1 MTNETDPGPGP
12 DQQEPTGGAGPLARA
27 TARTPDES
35 APDGATASSAD
46 PAATSSGKPSE
57 QREEKASAPVATSP
71 AAPANPFAG
80 IPVSDYVRDGVAALL
95 LFVSLTMPWDFANRA
110 SDKVEVILVS
120 VLSLLSLSLPYLA
133 RTGVL
138 PTTWTVHTTRRVR
151 LLANAPYGLLVA
163 VYVVLDLVNG
173 TAGNG
178 WGGLGTGLALGL
190 AGAVLAAQPRQAEL
204 GPVDQDR
211 AVSRT
216 WVKVLI
222 GIGALAVVGAVV
234 AFVFSLTL
242 GLGVVGIFAR
252 LVVAA
257 LAVGL
262 VGLPVWGILREQESW
277 RLVLVGLG
285 IALVVLYVLNTGSF
299 LVSYESLRGGQFGL
313 LLIPAAAAVAASPA
327 VARSTASASPVKT
340 WVAVAVDTLD
350 LVLVVA
356 AVLTLQA
363 ILWLAAG
370 LSGVVV
376 ILALVLGLLMVG
388 VSLVARRALARDAVS
403 GRTLA
408 LGGAGVVAV
417 LGIVLLI
424 VVANQ
429 SGLGIGVGTD
439 LLLLA
444 FGLPAITAFALT
456 VPAEVRTHFAEN
468 RPTSAI
474 GADAAPS
481 AYVWQPP
488 APRPVRPQPAQE
500 PVAGP
505 HGSGSYATGPDGYGP
520 AAGTREQDPGAPA
533 SRPTAA
539 QAGAQAPYQP
549 SPQPYSPAPAQQP
562 TQPVA
567 QEPHRPTQPAQQPTQ
582 PVAQEPHRPTQPAQQ
597 PTQPVAQEQYRPAQ
611 PSQQPYSPAQPQQQP
626 ARPVEQYQP
635 TQVLPAQGVQSARPV
650 QPAVQERS
658 GYAARPGYAAQ
669 AAGETAVLPA
679 YQDPQPVGFSAAQA
693 LDPSTP
699 LEVLAQIVQEAPHLR
714 PQVAANPSTYPA
726 LLEWLGNLG
735 DPAVD
740 AALRSRGR

>member
-12 DQQEPTGGAGPLARA
+12 DQQVSNGGTGPLARA
-27 TARTPDES
+27 SVREPDES
-35 APDGATASSAD
+35 SPEVVTASSTDA
-46 PAATSSGKPSE
+46 AATSSEKPSGKP
-57 QREEKASAPVATSP
+57 EEKASEPAAASP

-95 LFVSLTMPWDFANRA
+95 LFVSLTMPWDLGHPA

-120 VLSLLSLSLPYLA
+120 VLSLLSLALPYLA

-138 PTTWTVHTTRRVR
+138 PTTWTVHTTRRAR
-151 LLANAPYGLLVA
+151 LLANAPYGLLVG
-163 VYVVLDLVNG
+163 VYLVLDLVNG

-211 AVSRT
+211 AVTQT

-222 GIGALAVVGAVV
+222 GLGALAVVGAVV

-252 LVVAA
+252 LVVAV
-257 LAVGL
+257 LAIGL
-262 VGLPVWGILREQESW
+262 VGLPVWGVLRKQESW

-285 IALVVLYVLNTGSF
+285 IALAVLFVLNTGSL

-313 LLIPAAAAVAASPA
+313 LLVPAVAAVAASPA
-327 VARSTASASPVKT
+327 VARSTTSESPVRT
-340 WVAVAVDTLD
+340 WVAVAVNTLD
-350 LVLVVA
+350 LVLLVA
-356 AVLTLQA
+356 AVLVVRA

-388 VSLVARRALARDAVS
+388 VTLVARRALARDAVS

-417 LGIVLLI
+417 LAIVLLI

-429 SGLGIGVGTD
+429 AGLGIGVGID

-444 FGLPAITAFALT
+444 FGLPAITAFALM

-468 RPTSAI
+468 RPASLV

-488 APRPVRPQPAQE
+488 APRPARPQPAQE

-505 HGSGSYATGPDGYGP
+505 HGDGSYATGPDGHGP
-520 AAGTREQDPGAPA
+520 VAGAYEQDPVAPA
-533 SRPTAA
+533 SRPTSA
-539 QAGAQAPYQP
+539 
-549 SPQPYSPAPAQQP
+549 QPYSPAQQPAQPVSQEPYRSAQPTQQP

-567 QEPHRPTQPAQQPTQ
+567 QEPYRPAQTQQPAQ
-582 PVAQEPHRPTQPAQQ
+582 PVAQN
-597 PTQPVAQEQYRPAQ
+597 
-611 PSQQPYSPAQPQQQP
+611 QQPYSPAQPQSQP
-626 ARPVEQYQP
+626 VRPVEQYQP

>member
-12 DQQEPTGGAGPLARA
+12 DQQVSNGGTGPLARA
-27 TARTPDES
+27 SVREPAES
-35 APDGATASSAD
+35 SPEAATASPAD
-46 PAATSSGKPSE
+46 AAATSSHKP
-57 QREEKASAPVATSP
+57 EEKASEPAAASP

-95 LFVSLTMPWDFANRA
+95 LFVSLTMPWDLGHRA

-120 VLSLLSLSLPYLA
+120 VLSLLSLALPYLA

-138 PTTWTVHTTRRVR
+138 PTTWTVHTTRRAR
-151 LLANAPYGLLVA
+151 LLANAPYGLLVG
-163 VYVVLDLVNG
+163 VYLVLDLVNG

-211 AVSRT
+211 AVTQT
-216 WVKVLI
+216 WVKVLT
-222 GIGALAVVGAVV
+222 GLGALAVVGAVV

-252 LVVAA
+252 LVVAV
-257 LAVGL
+257 LAIGL
-262 VGLPVWGILREQESW
+262 VGLPVWGVLRRQESW

-285 IALVVLYVLNTGSF
+285 IALAVLFVLNTGSL

-313 LLIPAAAAVAASPA
+313 LLVPAVAAVAASPA
-327 VARSTASASPVKT
+327 VARSTTSESPVRT
-340 WVAVAVDTLD
+340 WVAVAVNTLD
-350 LVLVVA
+350 LVLLVA
-356 AVLTLQA
+356 AVLTVRA

-388 VSLVARRALARDAVS
+388 VTLVARRALARDAVS

-417 LGIVLLI
+417 LAIVLLI

-429 SGLGIGVGTD
+429 AGLEIGVGID

-456 VPAEVRTHFAEN
+456 VPSEVRTHFAEN
-468 RPTSAI
+468 RPTSLV

-488 APRPVRPQPAQE
+488 APRPARPQPAQE

-505 HGSGSYATGPDGYGP
+505 HGSGSYATGPDGHGP
-520 AAGTREQDPGAPA
+520 AVGAHEQDPVAPV
-533 SRPTAA
+533 SRPTSA
-539 QAGAQAPYQP
+539 
-549 SPQPYSPAPAQQP
+549 QPYSPAQQPTQPVSQEPYRSAQPTQQP

-567 QEPHRPTQPAQQPTQ
+567 QEPYRPAQTQQPTQQPTQ
-582 PVAQEPHRPTQPAQQ
+582 PVVQN
-597 PTQPVAQEQYRPAQ
+597 
-611 PSQQPYSPAQPQQQP
+611 QQPYSPAQPQQQP
-626 ARPVEQYQP
+626 ARPAEQFQP

>member
-12 DQQEPTGGAGPLARA
+12 DQQEPTGGTGPLARA

-35 APDGATASSAD
+35 APGSATASSAD

-57 QREEKASAPVATSP
+57 QPEEKASASATTSP

-120 VLSLLSLSLPYLA
+120 VLSLLSLALPYLA

-211 AVSRT
+211 AVSQT

-262 VGLPVWGILREQESW
+262 VGLPVWGILRKQESW

-285 IALVVLYVLNTGSF
+285 IALVVLYVLNTGNF

-327 VARSTASASPVKT
+327 VARSTASASPVET

-468 RPTSAI
+468 RPASVV

-505 HGSGSYATGPDGYGP
+505 YGSGSYATGPDGYGP
-520 AAGTREQDPGAPA
+520 AAGAREQDPAAPV
-533 SRPTAA
+533 SRPTSA
-539 QAGAQAPYQP
+539 QPGAQAPYQP

-562 TQPVA
+562 AQQPAQPVA
-567 QEPHRPTQPAQQPTQ
+567 QEPHLPA
-582 PVAQEPHRPTQPAQQ
+582 QPAQQ

-626 ARPVEQYQP
+626 VRPVEQYQP

>member
-12 DQQEPTGGAGPLARA
+12 DQQVSNGGTGPLARA
-27 TARTPDES
+27 SVREPDES
-35 APDGATASSAD
+35 SPEVVTASSTDA
-46 PAATSSGKPSE
+46 AATSSEKPSGKP
-57 QREEKASAPVATSP
+57 EEKASEPAAASP

-95 LFVSLTMPWDFANRA
+95 LFVSLTMPWDLGHPA

-120 VLSLLSLSLPYLA
+120 VLSLLSLALPYLA

-138 PTTWTVHTTRRVR
+138 PTTWTVHTTRRAR
-151 LLANAPYGLLVA
+151 LLANAPYGLLVG

-211 AVSRT
+211 AVTQT

-222 GIGALAVVGAVV
+222 GLGALAVVGAVV

-252 LVVAA
+252 LVVAV
-257 LAVGL
+257 LAIGL
-262 VGLPVWGILREQESW
+262 VGLPVWGVLRKQESW

-285 IALVVLYVLNTGSF
+285 IALAVLFVLNTGSL

-313 LLIPAAAAVAASPA
+313 LLVPAVAAVAASPA
-327 VARSTASASPVKT
+327 VARSTTSESPVRT
-340 WVAVAVDTLD
+340 WVAVAVNTLD
-350 LVLVVA
+350 LVLLVA
-356 AVLTLQA
+356 AVLVVRA

-388 VSLVARRALARDAVS
+388 VTLVARRALARDAVS

-417 LGIVLLI
+417 LAIVLLI

-429 SGLGIGVGTD
+429 AGLGIGVGID

-444 FGLPAITAFALT
+444 FGLPAITAFALM

-468 RPTSAI
+468 RPASLV

-488 APRPVRPQPAQE
+488 APRPARPQPAQE

-505 HGSGSYATGPDGYGP
+505 HGDGTYATGPDGHGP
-520 AAGTREQDPGAPA
+520 AAGAHEQDPVAPL
-533 SRPTAA
+533 SRPTSA
-539 QAGAQAPYQP
+539 QH
-549 SPQPYSPAPAQQP
+549 YSPTQQP
-562 TQPVA
+562 TQPVS
-567 QEPHRPTQPAQQPTQ
+567 QEPYRSAQPTQQPTQ
-582 PVAQEPHRPTQPAQQ
+582 PVVQEPYRPAQTQQPA
-597 PTQPVAQEQYRPAQ
+597 QPVAQN
-611 PSQQPYSPAQPQQQP
+611 QQPYSPAQPQSQP
-626 ARPVEQYQP
+626 VRPVEQYQP

>member
-12 DQQEPTGGAGPLARA
+12 DQQVSNGGTGPLARA
-27 TARTPDES
+27 SVREPDES
-35 APDGATASSAD
+35 SPEVVTASSTDA
-46 PAATSSGKPSE
+46 AATSSEKSSEKPE
-57 QREEKASAPVATSP
+57 GKASEPAASP
-71 AAPANPFAG
+71 TAPANPFAG

-95 LFVSLTMPWDFANRA
+95 LFVSLTMPWDLGHRA

-120 VLSLLSLSLPYLA
+120 VLSLLSLALPYLA

-138 PTTWTVHTTRRVR
+138 PTTWTVHTTRRAR
-151 LLANAPYGLLVA
+151 LLANAPYGLLVG
-163 VYVVLDLVNG
+163 VYLVLDLVNG

-211 AVSRT
+211 AVTQT

-222 GIGALAVVGAVV
+222 GLGALAVVGAVV

-252 LVVAA
+252 LVVAV

-262 VGLPVWGILREQESW
+262 VGLPVWGVLRKQESW

-285 IALVVLYVLNTGSF
+285 IALAVLFVLNTGSL

-313 LLIPAAAAVAASPA
+313 LLVPAVAAVAASPA
-327 VARSTASASPVKT
+327 VARSTTSESPVRT
-340 WVAVAVDTLD
+340 WVAVAVNTLD
-350 LVLVVA
+350 LVLLVA
-356 AVLTLQA
+356 AVLTVRA

-388 VSLVARRALARDAVS
+388 VTLVARRALARDAVS

-417 LGIVLLI
+417 LAIVLLI

-429 SGLGIGVGTD
+429 SGLRIGVGID

-468 RPTSAI
+468 RPTSLV

-488 APRPVRPQPAQE
+488 TPRPARPQPVQE

-505 HGSGSYATGPDGYGP
+505 HGSGSHATGPDGHGP
-520 AAGTREQDPGAPA
+520 VAGAHEQDPVAPV
-533 SRPTAA
+533 SRPTSAQPVQQASFQAA
-539 QAGAQAPYQP
+539 Q
-549 SPQPYSPAPAQQP
+549 QPYSPAQQP
-562 TQPVA
+562 TQPVSQEPYRPAQPAQPVA
-567 QEPHRPTQPAQQPTQ
+567 QEPYRPAQTQQPAQQPTQ
-582 PVAQEPHRPTQPAQQ
+582 PVVQN
-597 PTQPVAQEQYRPAQ
+597 
-611 PSQQPYSPAQPQQQP
+611 QQPYSPAQPQQQP
-626 ARPVEQYQP
+626 VRPVEQYQP

>member
-12 DQQEPTGGAGPLARA
+12 DQQEPTGGTGPLARA
-27 TARTPDES
+27 TARTSDES
-35 APDGATASSAD
+35 APGSAPASSAD
-46 PAATSSGKPSE
+46 PAATSSAKPSE
-57 QREEKASAPVATSP
+57 QPEEKASAPATTSP
-71 AAPANPFAG
+71 SAPANPFAG

-120 VLSLLSLSLPYLA
+120 VLSLLSLALPYLA

-211 AVSRT
+211 AVSQT

-262 VGLPVWGILREQESW
+262 VGLPVWGILRKQESW

-327 VARSTASASPVKT
+327 VARSTASASPVAT

-468 RPTSAI
+468 RPTSVV

-505 HGSGSYATGPDGYGP
+505 YGSGSYATGPDGYGP
-520 AAGTREQDPGAPA
+520 AAGAREQDPAAPV
-533 SRPTAA
+533 SRPTSA
-539 QAGAQAPYQP
+539 QPGARAPYQP

-562 TQPVA
+562 AQPAQPVA
-567 QEPHRPTQPAQQPTQ
+567 QEPHRPA
-582 PVAQEPHRPTQPAQQ
+582 QPAQQ

>member
-12 DQQEPTGGAGPLARA
+12 DQQVSNGGTGPLARA
-27 TARTPDES
+27 SVREPDES
-35 APDGATASSAD
+35 SPEVVTASSTDA
-46 PAATSSGKPSE
+46 AATSSEKPSGKP
-57 QREEKASAPVATSP
+57 EEKASEPAAASP

-95 LFVSLTMPWDFANRA
+95 LFVSLTMPWDLGHPA

-120 VLSLLSLSLPYLA
+120 VLSLLSLALPYLA

-138 PTTWTVHTTRRVR
+138 PTTWTVHTTRRAR
-151 LLANAPYGLLVA
+151 LLANAPYGLLVG

-211 AVSRT
+211 AVTQT

-222 GIGALAVVGAVV
+222 GLGALAVVGAVV

-252 LVVAA
+252 LVVAV
-257 LAVGL
+257 LAIGL
-262 VGLPVWGILREQESW
+262 VGLPVWGVLRKQESW

-285 IALVVLYVLNTGSF
+285 IALAVLFVLNTGSL

-313 LLIPAAAAVAASPA
+313 LLVPAVAAVAASPA
-327 VARSTASASPVKT
+327 VARSTTSESPVRT
-340 WVAVAVDTLD
+340 WVAVAVNTLD
-350 LVLVVA
+350 LVLLVA
-356 AVLTLQA
+356 AVLVVRA

-388 VSLVARRALARDAVS
+388 VTLVARRALARDAVS

-417 LGIVLLI
+417 LAIVLLI

-429 SGLGIGVGTD
+429 AGLGIGVGID

-444 FGLPAITAFALT
+444 FGLPAITAFALM

-468 RPTSAI
+468 RPASLV

-488 APRPVRPQPAQE
+488 APRPARPQPAQE

-505 HGSGSYATGPDGYGP
+505 HGSGSYATGPDGHGP
-520 AAGTREQDPGAPA
+520 VAGAYEQDPVAPA
-533 SRPTAA
+533 SRPTSA
-539 QAGAQAPYQP
+539 
-549 SPQPYSPAPAQQP
+549 QPYSPAQQPAQPVSQEPYRSAQPTQQP

-567 QEPHRPTQPAQQPTQ
+567 QEPYRPAQTQQPAQ
-582 PVAQEPHRPTQPAQQ
+582 PVAQN
-597 PTQPVAQEQYRPAQ
+597 
-611 PSQQPYSPAQPQQQP
+611 QQPYSPAQPQSQP
-626 ARPVEQYQP
+626 VRPVEQYQP

>member
-12 DQQEPTGGAGPLARA
+12 DQQVSNGGTGPLARA
-27 TARTPDES
+27 SVREPDES
-35 APDGATASSAD
+35 SPEVVTASSTDA
-46 PAATSSGKPSE
+46 AATSSEKPSGKP
-57 QREEKASAPVATSP
+57 EEKASEPAAASP

-95 LFVSLTMPWDFANRA
+95 LFVSLTMPWDLGHPA

-120 VLSLLSLSLPYLA
+120 VLSLLSLALPYLA

-138 PTTWTVHTTRRVR
+138 PTTWTVHTTRRAR
-151 LLANAPYGLLVA
+151 LLANAPYGLLVG
-163 VYVVLDLVNG
+163 VYLVLDLVNG

-211 AVSRT
+211 AVTQT

-222 GIGALAVVGAVV
+222 GLGALAVVGAVV

-252 LVVAA
+252 LVVAV
-257 LAVGL
+257 LAIGL
-262 VGLPVWGILREQESW
+262 VGLPVWGVLRKQESW

-285 IALVVLYVLNTGSF
+285 IALAVLFVLNTGSL

-313 LLIPAAAAVAASPA
+313 LLVPAVAAVAASPA
-327 VARSTASASPVKT
+327 VARSTTSESPVRT
-340 WVAVAVDTLD
+340 WVAVAVNTLD
-350 LVLVVA
+350 LVLLVA
-356 AVLTLQA
+356 AVLVVRA

-388 VSLVARRALARDAVS
+388 VTLVARRALARDAVS

-417 LGIVLLI
+417 LAIVLLI

-429 SGLGIGVGTD
+429 AGLGIGVGID

-444 FGLPAITAFALT
+444 FGLPAITAFALM

-468 RPTSAI
+468 RPASLV

-488 APRPVRPQPAQE
+488 APRPARPQPAQE

-505 HGSGSYATGPDGYGP
+505 HGSGSYATGPDGHGP
-520 AAGTREQDPGAPA
+520 VAGAYEQDPVAPA
-533 SRPTAA
+533 SRPTSA
-539 QAGAQAPYQP
+539 
-549 SPQPYSPAPAQQP
+549 QPYSPAQQPAQPVSQEPYRSAQPTQQP

-567 QEPHRPTQPAQQPTQ
+567 QEPYRPAQTQQPAQ
-582 PVAQEPHRPTQPAQQ
+582 PVAQN
-597 PTQPVAQEQYRPAQ
+597 
-611 PSQQPYSPAQPQQQP
+611 QQPYSPAQPQSQP
-626 ARPVEQYQP
+626 VRPVEQYQP